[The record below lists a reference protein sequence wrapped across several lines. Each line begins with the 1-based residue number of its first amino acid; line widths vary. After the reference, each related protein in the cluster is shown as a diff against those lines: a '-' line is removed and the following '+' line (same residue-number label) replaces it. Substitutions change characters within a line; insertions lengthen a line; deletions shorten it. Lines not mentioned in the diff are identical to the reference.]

1 MFARKNSADMVL
13 SHPKDIGNARL
24 RPSSISQFSNGFY
37 VAWCKFWRTAIY
49 PSVLSILGW
58 CSPIKILK
66 RTIRS
71 TIIFVTCKKT
81 IWAWA
86 YKYFQKQYMQWSHVL
101 FSRCGMLHAY
111 AQIPVTVDSWRPHF
125 GNRGQRPLPFIES
138 IPALAAPSPI
148 RAHSTQI
155 RYFVSLKSGNWFPIF
170 NDVRIRHN
178 ERISLWLRPSGNS
191 RCCSVN
197 NLLRKLFV
205 AIKKGIT

>member
-101 FSRCGMLHAY
+101 FSRCGMLTHRYPLLLTLGGRILGIGDKDHFHLLKAS
-111 AQIPVTVDSWRPHF
+111 PTWPH
-125 GNRGQRPLPFIES
+125 
-138 IPALAAPSPI
+138 
-148 RAHSTQI
+148 
-155 RYFVSLKSGNWFPIF
+155 
-170 NDVRIRHN
+170 
-178 ERISLWLRPSGNS
+178 LRQ
-191 RCCSVN
+191 
-197 NLLRKLFV
+197 
-205 AIKKGIT
+205 